1 MGIMSKIN
9 LDLLCRLLQE
19 VHRACYVKLSGA
31 TVIWLIQSVYHF
43 TISADLHDMH
53 FLKNCHWSMTLG

>member
-1 MGIMSKIN
+1 MGIMSSIN

-31 TVIWLIQSVYHF
+31 TVDCYALSGTVSQNLSPF
-43 TISADLHDMH
+43 FISL
-53 FLKNCHWSMTLG
+53 

>member
-31 TVIWLIQSVYHF
+31 TV
-43 TISADLHDMH
+43 
-53 FLKNCHWSMTLG
+53 